1 MSNRLIYSPK
11 NSIRCAPL
19 RSFKSDAAA
28 FRFGCWFVATFGN
41 QRAAQWCEENG
52 IVVTRAGGEGTNA
65 AGGNLVP
72 AEFLSVLYSVL
83 DLRGVIRGAGEVIP
97 IGREVASATKV
108 LTGLTAYFTSENTA
122 STSSDPVLGALNFIA
137 KKLSTYTI
145 ISSEL
150 EEDALIDIGDML
162 MTLAASVQGP
172 TARINPTSRS
182 LSCMSRTVA
191 RAVSQFENFKCCRDT
206 IRLLT
211 RTDGQ
216 KRKLRTSDCFPESRR
231 SGKPPERRTIR
242 A

>member
-1 MSNRLIYSPK
+1 METLP
-11 NSIRCAPL
+11 A
-19 RSFKSDAAA
+19 
-28 FRFGCWFVATFGN
+28 VAGRPWTGRVFGN
-41 QRAAQWCEENG
+41 
-52 IVVTRAGGEGTNA
+52 V
-65 AGGNLVP
+65 
-72 AEFLSVLYSVL
+72 
-83 DLRGVIRGAGEVIP
+83 EVQDAP
-97 IGREVASATKV
+97 
-108 LTGLTAYFTSENTA
+108 
-122 STSSDPVLGALNFIA
+122 
-137 KKLSTYTI
+137 TI
-145 ISSEL
+145 
-150 EEDALIDIGDML
+150 ML

-191 RAVSQFENFKCCRDT
+191 RAVSEFENFKCCRDT